1 MYIPVSMELIL
12 IRFNYYDKR
21 HLLPLILNFSELP
34 KRYQENKIVA
44 EIVNSLENTDGI
56 EKVEILGGGIDE
68 YAELSKVVD
77 DIIGEVNQKVQFV
90 NFYKKDYSDESDID
104 YENFGF
110 RNIKYKHA
118 FSFAVK
124 VLSDSS
130 SPNFIGDFSLP
141 IILMD

>member
-21 HLLPLILNFSELP
+21 HLLPLILNFSELQ
-34 KRYQENKIVA
+34 KRYRENKIVA
-44 EIVNSLENTDGI
+44 EIVNSLENTDGV
-56 EKVEILGGGIDE
+56 ENVEILGGGIDE
-68 YAELSKVVD
+68 YEELSKVVD
-77 DIIGEVNQKVQFV
+77 DIIGKVNQKVQFV
-90 NFYKKDYSDESDID
+90 NFYKKDYSDESDFD

-110 RNIKYKHA
+110 RNIKYKQT
-118 FSFAVK
+118 FSLAVK

-130 SPNFIGDFSLP
+130 SPNIIGDFSLP

>member
-21 HLLPLILNFSELP
+21 HILPLILNFSELP
-34 KRYQENKIVA
+34 KRYQENKIVQ
-44 EIVNSLENTDGI
+44 EIVDSLKNTDGI
-56 EKVEILGGGIDE
+56 EKVEIIGGGINE

-104 YENFGF
+104 YEYFGF
-110 RNIKYKHA
+110 KNIKYKPA

-124 VLSDSS
+124 VLSDNSN
-130 SPNFIGDFSLP
+130 PDFIGDFSLP